1 MSQQDHAKHW
11 TQFEQLR
18 KQKEKNTK
26 SSSLKKKEE
35 TQESKEELAEET
47 LLKEEVDGDH
57 KAEPGANP
65 SKDGEPVKSPEEEA
79 ERREEPSEK
88 LPKPAH
94 NRQPSLS
101 VQSRMRSSSFRRTS
115 VSQTPASPNLDGNK
129 SPTLTA
135 MSPDGD
141 AVTDIYRKQ
150 ATRLDELE
158 KENRR
163 LSEDAR
169 EFEKR
174 WKTTEEELEELRE
187 ASSEVAD
194 LKTKANKANSLEEEC
209 TKLKSENASLQRQC
223 SQLQS
228 QSSRNLRHV
237 SSPNTVNASSSPL
250 SDLQAQVDSKN
261 STIESME
268 LEISNLRAQIDRSK
282 SSYTSHSEQVS
293 ALENKLE
300 RAERAAGA
308 AQRELADVKK
318 NLERASERAVK
329 EGSERTSAETKIRSL
344 GREAEESKKQ
354 AEESLKRSETLEK
367 KLVALTNLHKEA
379 DGRRQAGERER
390 ERLEKASIGTSRRLA
405 NLENDNLRLREEKER
420 IRKRETSGADD
431 DMDELEDEERKRLE
445 TKIRA
450 LEGEIFDLRRGV
462 WKERRREIGSN
473 DGPHLPT
480 SPDNKF
486 DDIDLSGPSPFRR
499 QSNAAANRGH
509 GFTNVLS
516 SGFNAFTGGAGRE
529 SQDFLEDDDFDD
541 DAFRQAQEDESKKRL
556 EKVREFKRGLKD
568 WEGWRMD
575 IKESR
580 AGGGLFGEIF
590 DI

>member
-209 TKLKSENASLQRQC
+209 TKL
-223 SQLQS
+223 
-228 QSSRNLRHV
+228 V
-237 SSPNTVNASSSPL
+237 SDVYSTFSFI
-250 SDLQAQVDSKN
+250 DS
-261 STIESME
+261 
-268 LEISNLRAQIDRSK
+268 
-282 SSYTSHSEQVS
+282 
-293 ALENKLE
+293 
-300 RAERAAGA
+300 
-308 AQRELADVKK
+308 
-318 NLERASERAVK
+318 
-329 EGSERTSAETKIRSL
+329 
-344 GREAEESKKQ
+344 
-354 AEESLKRSETLEK
+354 
-367 KLVALTNLHKEA
+367 
-379 DGRRQAGERER
+379 
-390 ERLEKASIGTSRRLA
+390 
-405 NLENDNLRLREEKER
+405 
-420 IRKRETSGADD
+420 
-431 DMDELEDEERKRLE
+431 
-445 TKIRA
+445 
-450 LEGEIFDLRRGV
+450 
-462 WKERRREIGSN
+462 
-473 DGPHLPT
+473 
-480 SPDNKF
+480 
-486 DDIDLSGPSPFRR
+486 
-499 QSNAAANRGH
+499 
-509 GFTNVLS
+509 
-516 SGFNAFTGGAGRE
+516 
-529 SQDFLEDDDFDD
+529 
-541 DAFRQAQEDESKKRL
+541 
-556 EKVREFKRGLKD
+556 
-568 WEGWRMD
+568 
-575 IKESR
+575 
-580 AGGGLFGEIF
+580 
-590 DI
+590 